1 MTNNTK
7 QSITKEDVFMNNNLL
22 VLTREEE
29 AIARSLE
36 LTELREKLQNQ
47 LEEAISD
54 FAFLEE
60 EKATIGNPE
69 KLGEVIKTV
78 VWEEVINQ
86 IASKAGEDFIK
97 ENNGLNLDLSKGAHF
112 QTSENFENG
121 IIATHNTEIDYQER
135 YDNWQSN
142 FQRNE
147 DGSIRMKKDPRT
159 GEMKE
164 VIRVRDRKK
173 DPKGENYNT
182 NYNAREPFDKN
193 RPKGS
198 TQENI
203 DEVIP
208 VAELLRDPVAN
219 AHMTKEELVA
229 FDNSDKNLNPM
240 DSAANQ
246 SKGDSTMSEFLDS
259 ERDGKK
265 PAERFNIDEEA
276 LRKKDAEAREE
287 YEKLKKEAEQRSIE
301 AGKKS
306 RRNEAKRIGGKT
318 LRAVVMQFLAE
329 LIKEVISKLVK
340 WLKSAGKKLET
351 LLASLKEA
359 IVSFVGKLKVHLMN
373 AADCAVTTI
382 ATALFGP
389 VVNTIKKIFILFKQ
403 GYRSLKE
410 AVMYIKRPENRG
422 KPIGILT
429 LEVGKIVT
437 AGFTA
442 IGGIVLGEVIEKGL
456 MAIPGAGVV
465 FAFEIPLLGS
475 LANILGIFLGALVA
489 GIIGAIAV
497 NMIDKAIA
505 KKKKA
510 ELTSEMVGKNNEI
523 LSTQNEIFEVE
534 REQMIIAGKNMVSGM
549 ARRHSEGSDIIRR
562 SASELFNADSN
573 YDNKENF
580 RKICE
585 LSAECNSRLT
595 VIKNF

>member
-1 MTNNTK
+1 
-7 QSITKEDVFMNNNLL
+7 MNNNLL

-47 LEEAISD
+47 LEEEVSD

-97 ENNGLNLDLSKGAHF
+97 ENNGLNLDLSKTAHI
-112 QTSENFENG
+112 QTSGNFENG
-121 IIATHNTEIDYQER
+121 IIATHNYISREQLEKNYDR
-135 YDNWQSN
+135 Y
-142 FQRNE
+142 
-147 DGSIRMKKDPRT
+147 
-159 GEMKE
+159 
-164 VIRVRDRKK
+164 
-173 DPKGENYNT
+173 
-182 NYNAREPFDKN
+182 KN
-193 RPKGS
+193 KP
-198 TQENI
+198 
-203 DEVIP
+203 
-208 VAELLRDPVAN
+208 
-219 AHMTKEELVA
+219 H
-229 FDNSDKNLNPM
+229 
-240 DSAANQ
+240 
-246 SKGDSTMSEFLDS
+246 SEF
-259 ERDGKK
+259 
-265 PAERFNIDEEA
+265 
-276 LRKKDAEAREE
+276 REE
-287 YEKLKKEAEQRSIE
+287 YVNPGMDETLERAGKLKNQGIDTVTDIYTGRQIPTETKLENGKNNPEAAQREHVSASVEIYGNASLQMANDNEQLADIINSPENLQGYTTAKRNNRKSDKSADEMDECDKTKHWEKADKRSKEFIEQKERE
-301 AGKKS
+301 GEERLRQEGMKTRK
-306 RRNEAKRIGGKT
+306 EETFRIGGKT
-318 LRAVVMQFLAE
+318 LRAVVMQLLAE

-549 ARRHSEGSDIIRR
+549 ARRHSEVSDIIRR